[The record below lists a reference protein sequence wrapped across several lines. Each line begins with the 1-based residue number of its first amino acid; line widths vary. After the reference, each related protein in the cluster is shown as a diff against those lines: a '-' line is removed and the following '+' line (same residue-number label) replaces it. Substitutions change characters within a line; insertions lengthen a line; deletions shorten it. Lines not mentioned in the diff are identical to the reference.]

1 MSSAIS
7 SVGSTSWVNSLFTKI
22 DTKNQ
27 GYIDK
32 SELQTALSQISS
44 DDTSVDQVF
53 SKLDADSD
61 GKISESELSDG
72 LQKLSDEL
80 NNQFNQSR
88 LITASEDETG
98 FSQAELTSM
107 IEEIGDTDAKRTSL
121 MQSIVDNFEAADTN
135 GDGKVS
141 NTEAMAYDQSV
152 NGTGSASG
160 ADTGFTKEELTSM
173 IEEIGDTDTKRTALM
188 QSIIDNFETA
198 DADGDGK
205 VSDTEAMSYDQSVN
219 GTSMASAMPPPPP
232 PSSASSTDSSTSYEA
247 ADTNQD
253 GTVSLEE
260 LIAYQSDSGVSS
272 SSEEMNVMKIML
284 QLVEAYGLSSD
295 GSAQASS
302 SNAISAIA

>member
-7 SVGSTSWVNSLFTKI
+7 SVSSTSWVSSLFTKI

-32 SELQTALSQISS
+32 SELQTALSQLSS

-88 LITASEDETG
+88 LINASEDETG

-107 IEEIGDTDAKRTSL
+107 IEEIGDTDTKRTSL

-141 NTEAMAYDQSV
+141 NTEAMAFDQSI
-152 NGTGSASG
+152 NGTSSASG
-160 ADTGFTKEELTSM
+160 TDTGFTKEELTSM

-198 DADGDGK
+198 DTDGDGK
-205 VSDTEAMSYDQSVN
+205 VSNSEAMSYDQSVN
-219 GTSMASAMPPPPP
+219 GTSTASSMPPPPP
-232 PSSASSTDSSTSYEA
+232 PSGASSTDSSTSYEA

-284 QLVEAYGLSSD
+284 QLVEAYGLSSGD
-295 GSAQASS
+295 SDQASS
-302 SNAISAIA
+302 NSAISAIA